1 MTLINKEELLLDVL
15 TNIKDDSQRTLFTTF
30 IELQRPIKM
39 AVDIEHIRQNMDTYL
54 MWDMLDLVRV
64 SSLGG
69 YHYYK
74 NTLDND
80 FTRIKAIIGFGYVS
94 GLIAE
99 SDFDN
104 IYWLIVEC
112 QRRMQQEYKQ
122 YEEEHNGEF
131 V

>member
-15 TNIKDDSQRTLFTTF
+15 TNIEDDSQRTLFTTF

-39 AVDIEHIRQNMDTYL
+39 AVDIEHIRKNMDTYL

-64 SSLGG
+64 SYLGG
-69 YHYYK
+69 YHYYR

-80 FTRIKAIIGFGYVS
+80 FTRIKAIIGFGYVA
-94 GLIAE
+94 GLITE
-99 SDFDN
+99 PDFDN
-104 IYWLIVEC
+104 IYWQIVEC
-112 QRRMQQEYKQ
+112 QRRMLQEYKQ

-131 V
+131 I